1 MAKRTYY
8 DTERQC
14 DIYVAGNTGDET
26 IKLRLRTMQ
35 GDEYEEYEVSLIEF
49 LSRRFAERTGS
60 LHE

>member
-14 DIYVAGNTGDET
+14 DIYVAGHTGDES
-26 IKLRLRTMQ
+26 IKLRLRTTQ
-35 GDEYEEYEVSLIEF
+35 GDEYEVSLIEL

-60 LHE
+60 IHE

>member
-14 DIYVAGNTGDET
+14 DIYVAGRTGDES

-35 GDEYEEYEVSLIEF
+35 GDEYEVSLIEF

>member
-14 DIYVAGNTGDET
+14 DIYVAGYTES

-35 GDEYEEYEVSLIEF
+35 GDEYEVSLIEF

>member
-14 DIYVAGNTGDET
+14 DIYVTGHTGDES

-35 GDEYEEYEVSLIEF
+35 GDEYEVSLIEF